1 MNSSNVLG
9 DSTPDTNT
17 SVPSSHTG
25 PLWLSSMSSMSPP
38 PPENIYGQNVFYPPM
53 PANRSWENPS
63 ASPRSTARLAD
74 PAVHKVA
81 IPRLAAPTG
90 IRGRRRSARACEACR
105 TRKTKCDGARPTCG
119 QCAYHKNRC
128 AYEDVKRVRDQ
139 KMLDVL
145 ARRVDR
151 YETLLRSLEG
161 ESDPATT
168 RRIRKAL
175 MAKDDK
181 SSKNNVDDSDSDSS
195 IGSLEDVDLVDEDI
209 NRNENTRA
217 AGYFGKNSEIAWM
230 QRLEDG
236 IENDSRQQSIA
247 TSRSESTSETTS
259 RPQENVVRDTPIAVM
274 NYHLDDLDIP
284 IAKDV
289 DPFLVPPRE
298 VADEYLNA
306 YMAFVHPIF
315 SAVRKPAFI
324 SQYRQFF
331 DRSAKPPRK
340 WLGILNMIFA
350 IGCRYSKLTG
360 FTNAPHGN
368 DLIFLSRA
376 WKLGIQSNV
385 LLEHTDLQ
393 QIQLEFLVAVY
404 LLCLGQVNRA
414 SKFSGLALRSALSL
428 GINLRLTDDRT
439 HNASKE
445 ARCRL
450 WWSIYSLEHLLTSMH
465 GRASGVGESL
475 CSVPAPIPIEEEYFE
490 QPDVQRLFH
499 DHQAREAQLRATLFD
514 TQNNHSSQ
522 PNSSTWISQCVPSS
536 SLFFYYLVD
545 LALISQSVLNKVYS
559 IEGVREGTSQT
570 EYRLQKFS
578 TLMDRWLAKL
588 PSNYQF
594 TIPSSGPWHLN
605 HPKLDDTSAPYVRE
619 CICLAMSYYSS
630 RITLCRPC
638 LSHTQSHNSSES
650 GSNLRSD
657 MATQCLQ
664 AACALISILPES
676 QDISWL
682 ARVTPWWSI
691 LHFLMQA
698 TTALL
703 LGLSSASVSH
713 SSASAS
719 SLSIPLNGQD
729 LAAVIVETRKV
740 FFWIHAMAAVDPAA
754 RRAFLL
760 IEGVMRRIAGPLNLD
775 LKEWPSSKS
784 LATFGA
790 DGAARMEGL
799 DELVDFEGT
808 GSFGDAE

>member
-1 MNSSNVLG
+1 MNPSNTLG
-9 DSTPDTNT
+9 DSTPDTNI
-17 SVPSSHTG
+17 SAPSNNSG
-25 PLWLSSMSSMSPP
+25 PVWLSSMSSMSPP
-38 PPENIYGQNVFYPPM
+38 APENIYGQNAFYPPM
-53 PANRSWENPS
+53 PANPPWENPP
-63 ASPRSTARLAD
+63 ASPRSAGLAD
-74 PAVHKVA
+74 ATMQKVA
-81 IPRLAAPTG
+81 IPRLAAPLSS
-90 IRGRRRSARACEACR
+90 RGRRRSARACEACR

-128 AYEDVKRVRDQ
+128 TYEDVKRVRDQ

-161 ESDPATT
+161 ESDPVTT

-175 MAKDDK
+175 KAKDGRC
-181 SSKNNVDDSDSDSS
+181 SKNSVNDSDSDSS
-195 IGSLEDVDLVDEDI
+195 VGSLEDVDLVDEDI

-217 AGYFGKNSEIAWM
+217 AGYFGKNSEITWM

-236 IENDSRQQSIA
+236 VENDSRQQSVA
-247 TSRSESTSETTS
+247 TSQSESTSETLS
-259 RPQENVVRDTPIAVM
+259 RPQENTAREIPMAMM

-284 IAKDV
+284 IIEDV
-289 DPFLVPPRE
+289 DPLAVPPRE
-298 VADEYLNA
+298 VADGYFHA

-315 SAVRKPAFI
+315 SAVRKPAFT

-350 IGCRYSKLTG
+350 IGCRYSKLMNLS
-360 FTNAPHGN
+360 NASRDN
-368 DLIFLSRA
+368 DLVFLSRA
-376 WKLGIQSNV
+376 WKLGMQSNV

-393 QIQLEFLVAVY
+393 QIQLEFLIAVY

-414 SKFSGLALRSALSL
+414 STFSGLALRSALSL

-450 WWSIYSLEHLLTSMH
+450 WWSIYCLENLLTSMH
-465 GRASGVGESL
+465 GRASGVGEGI
-475 CSVPAPIPIEEEYFE
+475 CSVPPPIPVEEEYFE
-490 QPDVQRLFH
+490 KPDVQRLFH
-499 DHQAREAQLRATLFD
+499 DHQARDDHLRATIFEAPS
-514 TQNNHSSQ
+514 NHIPQ
-522 PNSSTWISQCVPSS
+522 PTSTTWISQCSPSP

-545 LALISQSVLNKVYS
+545 LALISQSVINKIYS
-559 IEGVREGTSQT
+559 IEGIREGTSQI
-570 EYRLQKFS
+570 EYRLQKYA

-619 CICLAMSYYSS
+619 CVCLAMSYFSS
-630 RITLCRPC
+630 RIALCRPC
-638 LSHTQSHNSSES
+638 LSHNHTQNPGDSRTK
-650 GSNLRSD
+650 LRSE

-664 AACALISILPES
+664 AACALISILPETPN
-676 QDISWL
+676 IAWL
-682 ARVTPWWSI
+682 ARVAPWWSV

-703 LGLSSASVSH
+703 LGLSHASITDYSTSTAPMSV
-713 SSASAS
+713 
-719 SLSIPLNGQD
+719 PLNEID
-729 LAAVIVETRKV
+729 LKAAIVETRKV
-740 FFWIHAMAAVDPAA
+740 FFWIHAMAVVDPAA

-760 IEGVMRRIAGPLNLD
+760 VESVMKRIAGSLNVD
-775 LKEWPSSKS
+775 LKDWPSSNN

-790 DGAARMEGL
+790 EGTGRMDGL
-799 DELVDFEGT
+799 DELVDFEGA
-808 GSFGDAE
+808 GSFADIE